1 MFRRLTDL
9 KRNEVIL
16 YFEDREIRALQ
27 GDTVAAALLLNEYSS
42 FKNNLV
48 SGSPRSPY
56 CMMGA
61 CFECLVDVDQM
72 QSLQSCQVIVKNN
85 MQVKRHKASDL
96 SL

>member
-1 MFRRLTDL
+1 MFRELKDGQKKEVVFFFEGKKLTAFDG
-9 KRNEVIL
+9 ETI
-16 YFEDREIRALQ
+16 AS
-27 GDTVAAALLLNEYSS
+27 ALLRSGEI
-42 FKNNLV
+42 FFRETKNNNFR
-48 SGSPRSPY
+48 GPY
-56 CMMGA
+56 CMIGI

>member
-1 MFRRLTDL
+1 MFREL
-9 KRNEVIL
+9 KGGQKKEVVFF
-16 YFEDREIRALQ
+16 FEGKKLSAFGGEAL
-27 GDTVAAALLLNEYSS
+27 ASALLRSGEIFFRES
-42 FKNNLV
+42 KNNNFR
-48 SGSPRSPY
+48 GPY
-56 CMMGA
+56 CMIGI